1 MSYKHGVYTAR
12 VANAGALTAKAQGT
26 IPVYIGTAPI
36 HLAADY
42 ATNGAAR
49 VNTPILIN
57 SYREAVA
64 LLGYSDDWANFT
76 LCEVIH
82 AHFLNDINPIAP
94 IIVVNMNDGAS
105 GEEFNISGVT
115 NDEFRDA
122 ILSIANVEQICG
134 VVPSILCSP
143 EFGEKYAENMVTF
156 CQNGIA
162 LKWGCVA
169 YIDIPST
176 VTTVAAATERQ
187 TAEGTKVTSKFA
199 RLHYPKAAY
208 NGKVYHLSVLDVL
221 ASMWTDTE
229 TDGFACRSSSNTAIP
244 CDAPC
249 LSANAKLY
257 FSETEANVMNSYG
270 ITTVNYIGGEYRLWG
285 GHMANYN
292 DTDVSNIDTQDM
304 SDATVRADI
313 YLHNWFKRNFVDQ
326 IDFPVSRRD
335 IDDIV
340 ARVNIG
346 LNSFVKNGYILYGE
360 CHFDAGNNPTAELAA
375 GDIRLDVQYTGT
387 PNGKSIT
394 FEVGHTTVGLSTLEN
409 NEEV

>member
-1 MSYKHGVYTAR
+1 MSYKHGVYTDR
-12 VANAGALTAKAQGT
+12 VANSGALTARAQGT

-42 ATNGAAR
+42 KTNGAAR

-94 IIVVNMNDGAS
+94 IIVVNMNDGKS
-105 GEEFNISGVT
+105 GDDYNISGVT
-115 NDEFRDA
+115 EDA
-122 ILSIANVEQICG
+122 FSTALTSLANVEQICG
-134 VVPSILCSP
+134 VVPSIICAP
-143 EFGEKYAENMVTF
+143 EFGEKYAEKIVELCT
-156 CQNGIA
+156 NGIA
-162 LKWGCVA
+162 EKWGCVA
-169 YIDIPST
+169 YIDIPTDT
-176 VTTVAAATERQ
+176 VKTVDAAVTEG
-187 TAEGTKVTSKFA
+187 AKLTSKFV
-199 RLHYPKAAY
+199 RPHFPKSY
-208 NGKVYHLSVLDVL
+208 KDGKVYHTSVLDCL

-229 TDGFACRSSSNTAIP
+229 TEGFACRSSSNTAIP

-249 LSANAKLY
+249 LSATEKLY
-257 FSETEANVMNSYG
+257 FSENDANKLNAVG

-285 GHMANYN
+285 GHMANFDN
-292 DTDVSNIDTQDM
+292 SKVANIDPQDM

-313 YLHNWFKRNFVDQ
+313 YLQNWFKREFVDQ

-335 IDDIV
+335 IDNIV
-340 ARVNIG
+340 ANVNIG
-346 LNSFVKNGYILYGE
+346 LNSFVKKGYILYGV
-360 CHFDAGNNPTAELAA
+360 CYFDASNNPTAEIVA
-375 GDIRLDVQYTGT
+375 GDIKLDVQYTGT

-394 FEVGHTTVGLSTLEN
+394 FEIGHTTAGLANLEN
-409 NEEV
+409 NEEEV